1 MAARQ
6 APSSVNNGSSL
17 TQGIVDRLAAIEREV
32 NLLLDGVPFGMH
44 SVDLSGTY
52 QSVNSIELAWLGY
65 AREEVVGKRKFVE
78 FLSPASQEKFRL
90 HLSREDGSSEIPV
103 PELELV
109 RRNGTKL
116 PIALIPLTRTD
127 IDRSLNG
134 HRALIFDLTET
145 GEHDARQLV
154 PASVFDSPFGMFIT
168 DRNEVILHVNSTFTA
183 LTGYS
188 AQDAVGE
195 TPRLLS
201 SGRHSKSF
209 YQDMWTT
216 LKESGSWRGKI
227 WNRRKS
233 GDICAQWLSI
243 AAVVNPAGEATHY
256 VGSFVDVTATRY
268 VHDEIAFMAYHD
280 SLTQLPNRRL
290 LQDRLSHAL
299 ANARRRGVYGAMLL
313 IDLDNFKTIND
324 SRGHDVGDL
333 VLIEVANRLRGVVRE
348 GDTIAR
354 LGGDEFSV
362 VLEGLDCERG
372 AAVDKAQLVG
382 EKILAALAEPYR
394 LDAST
399 FYLTTSIG
407 VDLYLNAGAASD
419 LIQHADLAM
428 YQSKK
433 AGRNT
438 LRFFEQDMQSV
449 LNEHVV
455 IKNELRSA
463 IVQDQFALYF
473 QPQVS
478 QGFQAIGAEVLLRWK
493 HSQRGIVLPGS
504 FIPLAEETGLI
515 VPIGRWVL
523 QAACAQLKIWECCA
537 ATRLFRLAVNISG
550 REFNDSGFMEWAK
563 QALTITAIDPARL
576 TLEITESV
584 VLDVDDA
591 VAKMNALGLLGVKFS
606 IDDFGTGYSSLAS
619 LSKLPLHQLKIDGSF
634 VRNIGQQPSDEGI
647 VQTIITLAKVL
658 NIEVIA
664 EGVETEQ
671 QHHFLEQHGCR
682 LFQGFLYGQPVP
694 IEEFEAQLAQSQ
706 SSSDI
711 PTRAPTRL
719 PR

>member
-1 MAARQ
+1 
-6 APSSVNNGSSL
+6 
-17 TQGIVDRLAAIEREV
+17 VDRLAAIEREV
-32 NLLLDGVPFGMH
+32 NLLHDGVPFGMH
-44 SVDLSGTY
+44 SVDFSGTY

-65 AREEVVGKRKFVE
+65 SKEEVVGKRKFVE

-90 HLSREDGSSEIPV
+90 HLSREDGSSKIPI

-116 PIALIPLTRTD
+116 PIALIPLTRTG

-134 HRALIFDLTET
+134 HRALIFDLRET
-145 GEHDARQLV
+145 RERDARQPI
-154 PASVFDSPFGMFIT
+154 PASVF
-168 DRNEVILHVNSTFTA
+168 
-183 LTGYS
+183 
-188 AQDAVGE
+188 
-195 TPRLLS
+195 
-201 SGRHSKSF
+201 
-209 YQDMWTT
+209 
-216 LKESGSWRGKI
+216 
-227 WNRRKS
+227 
-233 GDICAQWLSI
+233 
-243 AAVVNPAGEATHY
+243 
-256 VGSFVDVTATRY
+256 
-268 VHDEIAFMAYHD
+268 DEIAFMAYHD

-290 LQDRLSHAL
+290 LQDRLSRAL
-299 ANARRRGVYGAMLL
+299 ATARRRGVYGAILL

-333 VLIEVANRLRGVVRE
+333 VLIEVANRLVRVVRE

-362 VLEGLDCERG
+362 VLEGLDCERE
-372 AAVDKAQLVG
+372 AAAGKAQQVG
-382 EKILAALAEPYR
+382 EKILAVLAEPYQ

-399 FYLTTSIG
+399 FFLTTSIG
-407 VDLYLNAGAASD
+407 VDLYLNAPGASD

-449 LNEHVV
+449 MNLHVV

-463 IVQDQFALYF
+463 IVQNQFALYF

-478 QGFQAIGAEVLLRWK
+478 QGLQVIGAEALLRWK
-493 HSQRGIVLPGS
+493 HPQRGTVLPGD
-504 FIPLAEETGLI
+504 FIPMAEETGLI
-515 VPIGRWVL
+515 VPIGHCVL
-523 QAACAQLKIWECCA
+523 QAACAQLKIWESCA
-537 ATRLFRLAVNISG
+537 ATRPFRLAVNISA

-563 QALTITAIDPARL
+563 QALIITAIDPARL

-619 LSKLPLHQLKIDGSF
+619 LTKLPLHQLKIDGSF
-634 VRNIGQQPSDEGI
+634 VRNIGRQPSDEGI

-658 NIEVIA
+658 HIEVIA

-671 QHHFLEQHGCR
+671 QHNFLEQHGCH

-694 IEEFEAQLAQSQ
+694 IEEFEAQLSQSQ

-711 PTRAPTRL
+711 PTRLPTPL